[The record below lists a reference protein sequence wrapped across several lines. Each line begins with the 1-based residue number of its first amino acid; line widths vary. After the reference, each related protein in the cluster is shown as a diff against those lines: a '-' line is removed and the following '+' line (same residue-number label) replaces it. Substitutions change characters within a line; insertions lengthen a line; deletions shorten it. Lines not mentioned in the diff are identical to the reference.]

1 MEIIKT
7 SNLKKSYMLGKVEV
21 KALNGVDISIEKGE
35 FVAIMG
41 PSGCGKSTFLN
52 IIGMLDVPTSGE
64 IYIDSNN
71 VTTMNS
77 ATRAECRL
85 KHMGFIFQFFNL
97 FNELTAIENVMF
109 PMMLNKEP
117 GYKDRAK
124 ELLSF
129 VDLSDRLHHLPSE
142 LSGGQQQRVTIAR
155 SLANNP
161 KILLADEPTGNLDT
175 KSSIEIIELFR
186 KLNLERGQTIVMV
199 THSPEI
205 GEMADRIIHFRDGII
220 ENQVRGGFK

>member
-21 KALNGVDISIEKGE
+21 KALNGVDTSVEQGE

-52 IIGMLDVPTSGE
+52 LAGMLDTPTSGE
-64 IYIDSNN
+64 IYLEGND
-71 VTTMNS
+71 VTNMNS
-77 ATRAECRL
+77 NTRAEYRL
-85 KHMGFIFQFFNL
+85 KYIGFVFQFFNL
-97 FNELTAIENVMF
+97 FNELTVMENVMF
-109 PMMLNKEP
+109 PMMLNKLSD
-117 GYKDRAK
+117 YKDRSK
-124 ELLSF
+124 ELLNL
-129 VDLSDRLHHLPSE
+129 VGLGDRLHHLPSE

-186 KLNLERGQTIVMV
+186 KLNQEREQTIVMV

-205 GEMADRIIHFRDGII
+205 GGMADRILHFRDGTI
-220 ENQVRGGFK
+220 ENI